1 MSELTI
7 TAEAEFI
14 RSGSTTFRQTNLAFF
29 AAGFVTF
36 ITLYDVQPLLPEFAR
51 EFGVPAA
58 LASLPLSVTTC
69 TLAIAMLLVGTVSE
83 TLGRKP
89 VMVFSL
95 FLTSLLAFTTAF
107 SHTLSSLIVVRLL
120 QGLVLAGLPSVA
132 MAYLSEEIDPPS
144 IGAAMGLYISGNAIG
159 GMSGRIFTATV
170 TDLSSWRT
178 ALALIGVACLGL
190 SVYFVRH
197 LPPSAHFRRH
207 PFEVGYLFTSL
218 YRQMCDPALLCL
230 YGLGFLIMGSF
241 VTLYNYITFRLLG
254 HPYDLTQTLVSLIFL
269 VYFLGSYSSSSMG
282 RMVNR
287 FGRRTMICAGLG
299 AMAVGTAI
307 TLAAPLPWII
317 TGVAVF
323 TCGFFSAH
331 SVASSWVGRHA
342 KTGKAQ
348 ASSLYLFFYYLGSS
362 ISGTAGGF
370 CWTHAGWGGVAGLIG
385 LLLATAFVVI
395 ALSTRL
401 STEPASGGI
410 VAKN

>member
-1 MSELTI
+1 MSELTMS
-7 TAEAEFI
+7 EAEFI

-51 EFGVPAA
+51 EFGVPAE
-58 LASLPLSVTTC
+58 LASLPLSVTTA
-69 TLAIAMLLVGTVSE
+69 TLAIAMLIAGTVSE

-95 FLTSLLAFTTAF
+95 FITSFLAFMTAF
-107 SHTLSSLIVVRLL
+107 SHTLSSLIIVRLL
-120 QGLVLAGLPSVA
+120 QGVVLAGLPSVA

-159 GMSGRIFTATV
+159 GMSGRIFTAIV

-190 SVYFVRH
+190 SIYFARH
-197 LPPSAHFRRH
+197 LPLSAHFRRR
-207 PFEVGYLFTSL
+207 PFELRYLFTSL
-218 YRQMCDPALLCL
+218 YRQMCDPVLLCL
-230 YGLGFLIMGSF
+230 YCLAFLAMGSF
-241 VTLYNYITFRLLG
+241 VTLYNYLTFRLLG

-269 VYFLGSYSSSSMG
+269 VYFLGSFSSSSMG
-282 RMVNR
+282 WMVNR
-287 FGRRTMICAGLG
+287 FGRRPMILAGLG
-299 AMAVGTAI
+299 AMALGTAI

-317 TGVAVF
+317 LGVAVF
-323 TCGFFSAH
+323 TCGFFGAH

-370 CWTHAGWGGVAGLIG
+370 CWTRAGWDGVAGLIG
-385 LLLATAFVVI
+385 LLLAAAFIVT
-395 ALSTRL
+395 ALSARL
-401 STEPASGGI
+401 STDRPR
-410 VAKN
+410 VV